1 MKKWLSG
8 LMVFAFIFTL
18 SNVHGASQNVDPD
31 WKRVIIATVDPDW

>member
-8 LMVFAFIFTL
+8 LMAFAFLFTI
-18 SNVHGASQNVDPD
+18 NVHGAPQNVDPD